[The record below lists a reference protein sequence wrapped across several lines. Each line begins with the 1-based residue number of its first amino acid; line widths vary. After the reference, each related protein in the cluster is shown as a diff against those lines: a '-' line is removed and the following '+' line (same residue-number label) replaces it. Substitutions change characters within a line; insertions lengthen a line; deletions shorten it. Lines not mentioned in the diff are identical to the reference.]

1 MRQPTD
7 MTPNEYGTLTH
18 VAVTH
23 ARDAFVD
30 QATIDRQWEGL
41 AFTGRPEFPRAVA
54 QHDAFIGILRDAGAK
69 VHVLPPVAGTTL
81 DAIYARDASLACP
94 DGVVLCSM
102 GKAARA
108 GEPAS
113 QGVAYR
119 ALVPPVPV
127 LGRIEP
133 PGTIEGGDVVWLGPR
148 TLAVGVGYRTNIEG
162 IGQLR
167 RLLGASIDE
176 LIEVPLPHWRGPGD
190 VLHLMSLLSPVDEDL
205 AVVYS
210 PLLPVPFRQRLVAMG
225 ICFVEV
231 PDVEF
236 ETMGVNV
243 LALAPRQ
250 CLMVAGN
257 PRTREA
263 LARAGASVTEY
274 DGSEISAKGCGGPTC
289 LTRPLMR
296 EPR

>member
-1 MRQPTD
+1 

-23 ARDAFVD
+23 ALDAFVD

-41 AFTGRPEFPRAVA
+41 AFTGRPDFSRAVV
-54 QHDAFIGILRDAGAK
+54 QHDAFIAILGDAGVV
-69 VHVLPPVAGTTL
+69 VHRLPPSTGTTL
-81 DAIYARDASLACP
+81 DAIYARDGSLACP
-94 DGVVLCSM
+94 GGVVLCSM

-113 QGVAYR
+113 QGVAYG
-119 ALVPPVPV
+119 ALTPPVPL

-148 TLAVGVGYRTNIEG
+148 TLAVGVGYRTNVEG

-167 RLLGASIDE
+167 RLLGSSIDE

-225 ICFVEV
+225 NSFVEV
-231 PDVEF
+231 PEAEF
-236 ETMGVNV
+236 DTMGVNV
-243 LALAPRQ
+243 LALAPRR
-250 CLMVAGN
+250 CLMLSGN
-257 PRTREA
+257 PRTRDA
-263 LARAGASVTEY
+263 LERAGASVTEY
-274 DGSEISAKGCGGPTC
+274 DGSEISVKGCGGPTC
-289 LTRPLMR
+289 LTRPLVR